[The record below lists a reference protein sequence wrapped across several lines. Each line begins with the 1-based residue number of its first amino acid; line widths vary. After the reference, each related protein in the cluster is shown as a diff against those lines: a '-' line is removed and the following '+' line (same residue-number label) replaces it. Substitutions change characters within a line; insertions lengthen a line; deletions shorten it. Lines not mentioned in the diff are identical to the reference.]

1 MAGDNKTYV
10 SNGEVL
16 GGPPVSV
23 RISRFFESVYIFFGL
38 YFTTLLS
45 FDPYTTAQNSQFN
58 ISRRGDRLGGSSYG
72 SGGGGAGGP
81 GGPGG
86 PGPRTGRL
94 GRVDDIRGP
103 ECGSCRG

>member
-1 MAGDNKTYV
+1 MAGDNNKTYV

-23 RISRFFESVYIFFGL
+23 RISRFFESVYVFFGL
-38 YFTTLLS
+38 YFTSLLS
-45 FDPYTTAQNSQFN
+45 FDPYTAAQNSQFN
-58 ISRRGDRLGGSSYG
+58 VARRGDRLGGSSG
-72 SGGGGAGGP
+72 SGAGGP

-86 PGPRTGRL
+86 PGPRIGRV

-103 ECGSCRG
+103 ECAPCRGGC

>member
-45 FDPYTTAQNSQFN
+45 NIADPATFSTSLTPTPPPKTRSSTFPAEETDWEVAATDLAGVAQEVPVVLEVLGQEQE
-58 ISRRGDRLGGSSYG
+58 GLGG
-72 SGGGGAGGP
+72 
-81 GGPGG
+81 
-86 PGPRTGRL
+86 
-94 GRVDDIRGP
+94 
-103 ECGSCRG
+103 